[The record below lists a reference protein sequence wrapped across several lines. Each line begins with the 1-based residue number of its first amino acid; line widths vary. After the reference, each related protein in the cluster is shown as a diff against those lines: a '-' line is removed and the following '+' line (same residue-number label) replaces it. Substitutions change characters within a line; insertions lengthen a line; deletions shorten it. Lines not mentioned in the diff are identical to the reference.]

1 MSLQDASI
9 PSKASVYVWASPPTH
24 LLLEQSCQTGP
35 KGMLVLFLKQHQ
47 SMMLVQRQ
55 SIPVSEVEGPPSSF
69 TQRGSACPPAPPG
82 RGLGRGLPCNVSRW
96 TRCWADIKRLSF
108 GVSCRATAGLCL
120 WNTHLRTVAR
130 VRPGCLRLGGYS
142 RTRRSDWTAFPAT
155 AYRSHLLQSGNIIDA
170 GVNRLWC
177 NRDGGITI
185 NRRTGQFYAFFQ
197 QCKWRV
203 WVHFFIVGDW
213 IFGP

>member
-24 LLLEQSCQTGP
+24 LLLEHSCQTGP

-55 SIPVSEVEGPPSSF
+55 SIPVSELEGPPSSF
-69 TQRGSACPPAPPG
+69 TQRGSAFPPAPPG

-108 GVSCRATAGLCL
+108 GVSCATCWSLSLKYSPEDCRKSAAWLSS
-120 WNTHLRTVAR
+120 T
-130 VRPGCLRLGGYS
+130 LRLCADSTIRLDGLS
-142 RTRRSDWTAFPAT
+142 RDCLSVSPFAIRK
-155 AYRSHLLQSGNIIDA
+155 YH
-170 GVNRLWC
+170 
-177 NRDGGITI
+177 
-185 NRRTGQFYAFFQ
+185 
-197 QCKWRV
+197 WR
-203 WVHFFIVGDW
+203 WS
-213 IFGP
+213 